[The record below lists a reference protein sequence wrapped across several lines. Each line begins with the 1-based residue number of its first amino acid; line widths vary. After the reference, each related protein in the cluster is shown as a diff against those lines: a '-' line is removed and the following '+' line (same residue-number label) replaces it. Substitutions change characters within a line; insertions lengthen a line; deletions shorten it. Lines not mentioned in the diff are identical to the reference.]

1 MLDGMDCLFCK
12 IVNGTIPS
20 KKIYEDEQTFAFLDI
35 NPQAPVHALI
45 VPKKH
50 LDSLAAAE
58 ADDDALLGHLLQ
70 VARTYIYT
78 SWADGRCTG
87 LRGKAFSETQCRFKD
102 SARSTLPVGRVDFEA
117 AVSPYT
123 TSENAGG
130 LRVRRFFLENIGKAI
145 ICGNSISS
153 LFLKK

>member
-70 VARTYIYT
+70 VAREL
-78 SWADGRCTG
+78 AAARKLDDGYRVVINTG
-87 LRGKAFSETQCRFKD
+87 ALGGQTVD
-102 SARSTLPVGRVDFEA
+102 HLHLHVLGGRA
-117 AVSPYT
+117 MHWPP
-123 TSENAGG
+123 G
-130 LRVRRFFLENIGKAI
+130 
-145 ICGNSISS
+145 
-153 LFLKK
+153 